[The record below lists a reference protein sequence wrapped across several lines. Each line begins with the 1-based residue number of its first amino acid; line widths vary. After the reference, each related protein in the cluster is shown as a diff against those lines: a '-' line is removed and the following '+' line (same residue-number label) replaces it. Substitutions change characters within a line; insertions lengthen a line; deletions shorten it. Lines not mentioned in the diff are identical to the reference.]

1 MTKIQDNSSADE
13 IVVVVEVE
21 SEASASVIE
30 TLRSKDD
37 VGAGGLLGLAT
48 VLNEGEGLELFDGS
62 RCCVLLSPVEGV
74 ILLGHL
80 ET

>member
-1 MTKIQDNSSADE
+1 MIQDNSSADE

-21 SEASASVIE
+21 SEARASMIE

-37 VGAGGLLGLAT
+37 VGAGGLLCLVT
-48 VLNEGEGLELFDGS
+48 VLDEGEGLELFDGGGCS
-62 RCCVLLSPVEGV
+62 ILLSPVEGV
-74 ILLGHL
+74 ILLRHL

>member
-1 MTKIQDNSSADE
+1 MIKDNSSADE

-21 SEASASVIE
+21 SEARASVIE
-30 TLRSKDD
+30 TLRSKDN
-37 VGAGGLLGLAT
+37 VGAGGLLGLAS
-48 VLNEGEGLELFDGS
+48 VLDEGEGLELFDGGGCS
-62 RCCVLLSPVEGV
+62 ILLSPVEGV

>member
-1 MTKIQDNSSADE
+1 MIKDNSSADE

-21 SEASASVIE
+21 SEARASMIE

-48 VLNEGEGLELFDGS
+48 VLDEGEGLELFDGGGCS
-62 RCCVLLSPVEGV
+62 ILLSPVEGV
-74 ILLGHL
+74 ILLRHL

>member
-1 MTKIQDNSSADE
+1 M
-13 IVVVVEVE
+13 
-21 SEASASVIE
+21 IE

-37 VGAGGLLGLAT
+37 VGAGGLFGLAT
-48 VLNEGEGLELFDGS
+48 VLDEGEGLELFDGS

>member
-1 MTKIQDNSSADE
+1 MIQDNSSADE

-21 SEASASVIE
+21 SEARASVIE
-30 TLRSKDD
+30 TLRSKGD

-48 VLNEGEGLELFDGS
+48 VFDECEGLELFDGGR
-62 RCCVLLSPVEGV
+62 RCILLSPVEGV